1 MLTFA
6 QLKQGVRQRVFAAGE
21 ARNLRIPHDKSIV
34 DALVDLQRWVECLQN
49 NNTYLVPHCATTY
62 NCGLTSFEFPRA
74 KIHRLSVIDKIDP
87 ETGEESADAADD
99 WCSEIEY
106 KQVDPCH
113 IRNYLGR
120 SAQCGTCWPIHLY
133 FAIPQALCG
142 GKSNIPVP
150 TDEGV
155 ASGLPVLPLG
165 YHYPQESTNATR
177 RAMSGVWAIEAG
189 RIHIGPWIQ
198 STETIVVRYTGI
210 KRDWVDSDLVDD
222 DPELLR
228 AVDNFVRWEHYRDFE
243 KNAAQAQAGETA
255 YKVALSQ
262 LIYDCREETRVRE
275 CEPVHARGIAPVT
288 TLYFNDRQQAT
299 ADCPD
304 GQTGNSV
311 TITIPKDTVAST
323 VSVADANQKAIEQAR
338 TMAREQLVCEDSG
351 TVYWNTEQSYTAEC
365 SGEGN
370 PSTATVPAGKYS
382 STVSQADANS
392 QAMAEAVQQATSD
405 LNCTYWNTAQEFT
418 AECGEGET
426 GDAVTKQ
433 VAAHTYSSTISQS
446 AADQLAYNAAKK
458 AAEEELIC
466 DGQSS
471 VFYNTT
477 KKATVN
483 RTCYNFLTNAQCNF
497 SVIVTAPASLFT
509 STVSVLEANNQAAAA
524 AQSMANL
531 LADQACLLIASGG
544 VCRRTI
550 TSTLV

>member
-113 IRNYLGR
+113 IRGYLGR

-177 RAMSGVWAIEAG
+177 RAMSGVWAIEGG
-189 RIHIGPWIQ
+189 RVYVAPWIQ

-222 DPELLR
+222 DPELIR
-228 AVDNFVRWEHYRDFE
+228 AVDNFLRWEHYRDFE
-243 KNAAQAQAGETA
+243 KNAAQADAGERA

-275 CEPVHARGIAPVT
+275 CEPIKARGIAPT
-288 TLYFNDRQQAT
+288 TVLYFNDRQQAT

-392 QAMAEAVQQATSD
+392 QALAEAVQQATSD
-405 LNCTYWNTAQEFT
+405 LNCTYWNTAQEYT

-433 VAAHTYSSTISQS
+433 VAAHTYSSTVSQS
-446 AADQLAYNAAKK
+446 AADQLAYNAAKV
-458 AAEEELIC
+458 AAEEELVC
-466 DGQSS
+466 DGQPA
-471 VFYNTT
+471 VFYNTE
-477 KKATVN
+477 KRATLNRACVN
-483 RTCYNFLTNAQCNF
+483 GVTQALCSFTVV
-497 SVIVTAPASLFT
+497 VIAPPERFT
-509 STVSVLEANNQAAAA
+509 STASVADANRQAQNAALA
-524 AQSMANL
+524 MAGT
-531 LADQACLLIASGG
+531 LADQACTLLASGG
-544 VCRRTI
+544 RCERLI
-550 TSTLV
+550 SASL